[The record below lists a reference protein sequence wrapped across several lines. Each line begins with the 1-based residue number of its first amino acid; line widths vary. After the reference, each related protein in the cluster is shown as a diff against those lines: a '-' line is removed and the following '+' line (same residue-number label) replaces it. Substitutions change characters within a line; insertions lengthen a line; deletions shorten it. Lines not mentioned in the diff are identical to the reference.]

1 MKKIITILLL
11 STISTTVYAEGVM
24 DVSAQI
30 NSRIFST
37 QAAQPMDTLERT
49 NFTNNAIMHLEN
61 KQNPHADIESE
72 NQNLL
77 PVQEKVTP
85 KNFFKG
91 FRVIW

>member
-11 STISTTVYAEGVM
+11 STISSTAFAEGAM

-37 QAAQPMDTLERT
+37 QAAQPMETLERT
-49 NFTNNAIMHLEN
+49 HFTNSEIMNLEH
-61 KQNPHADIESE
+61 KQNPLTETE
-72 NQNLL
+72 YREQNTI